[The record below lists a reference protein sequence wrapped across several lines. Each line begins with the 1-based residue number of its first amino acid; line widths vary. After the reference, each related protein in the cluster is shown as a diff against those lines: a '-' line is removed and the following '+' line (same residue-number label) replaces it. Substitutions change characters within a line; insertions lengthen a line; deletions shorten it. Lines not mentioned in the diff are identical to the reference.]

1 MVVRRRTVLLGAAS
15 VPLVAACG
23 ASPGEGARPL
33 KLEKTWQ
40 EPLVTPGEAM
50 PGRARIVGDS
60 VVLADGS
67 GTGKVR
73 LVCFGAADGVRR
85 WTLDGSKPLTL
96 PGIGNGWLSIVGPA
110 QYFSPITIQNPG
122 LQLVGNVIPI
132 SYATAQKGATTSGI
146 IGVDARTG
154 APAWRFS
161 AAPTATTD
169 RTMVTAVAASVVLA
183 TVSAPYGPHWPA
195 TSPTTIAI
203 DAKTGTE
210 LWRAT
215 GLTGLSGDGES
226 VVVAR
231 RTGNSAAWLPEVLDA
246 RTGKARW
253 TGANAL
259 GGPYGHKQTASDFV
273 LLSPGNRQDYEL
285 VRLSTGD
292 QLDVPETS
300 ATPVLV
306 GTEPPLLAWDSGMA
320 WWAKGPNGFVTQTL
334 PKGRAAKGKHR
345 PGSLTFR
352 PALGIGPYLWGELQT
367 KQGSKKEDA
376 KFIGTVAVDRT
387 GALCSPPMR
396 DGAAI
401 ADVSDQWLLLGLKDH
416 LAVHRIH
423 PT

>member
-1 MVVRRRTVLLGAAS
+1 LLGAAA

-23 ASPGEGARPL
+23 ASPGDGAPPL

-85 WTLDGSKPLTL
+85 WTLDGSKP
-96 PGIGNGWLSIVGPA
+96 IANDWLSIVGPA

-122 LQLVGNVIPI
+122 IRLAGSVIPI
-132 SYATAQKGATTSGI
+132 PYATAQKGATTSGL
-146 IGVDARTG
+146 IGVDAQTG
-154 APAWRFS
+154 EPVWSFA
-161 AAPTATTD
+161 AAPSPTFD

-183 TVSAPYGPHWPA
+183 TVSAPYGPHWPV
-195 TSPTTIAI
+195 TSPTTIAV

-215 GLTGLSGDGES
+215 GVTGLAGAGDS

-231 RTGNSAAWLPEVLDA
+231 RTGNSATWLPEVRDA

-253 TGANAL
+253 TGASAI
-259 GGPYGHKQTASDFV
+259 GGTYDYEATAADFV
-273 LLSPGNRQDYEL
+273 LLNPGNSRGHYEL

-292 QLDVPETS
+292 QLDLPETS
-300 ATPVLV
+300 ESLVLL
-306 GTEPPLLAWDSGMA
+306 GTEPPVLAWDSGMS
-320 WWAKGPNGFVTQTL
+320 WFAKGPNGFVTQTL
-334 PKGRAAKGKHR
+334 PKGRAAKGKQR
-345 PGSLTFR
+345 PGSLTFK
-352 PALGIGPYLWGELQT
+352 PALGIGPYLWGELQS
-367 KQGSKKEDA
+367 KVGSKRDDI
-376 KFIGTVAVDRT
+376 KFTGTVALDRT

-401 ADVSDQWLLLGLKDH
+401 ADVSQQWLVLGLKDH
-416 LAVHRIH
+416 LAVHRIS
-423 PT
+423 PA